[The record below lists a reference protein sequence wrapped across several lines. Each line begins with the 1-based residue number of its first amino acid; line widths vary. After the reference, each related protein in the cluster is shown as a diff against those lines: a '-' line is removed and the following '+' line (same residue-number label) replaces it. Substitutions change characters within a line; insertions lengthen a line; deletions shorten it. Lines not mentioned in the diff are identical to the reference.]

1 MKILLLLLVMMLLVV
16 DGVAYSAEN
25 VALNKIASQSSEFGN
40 SAADKAVDG
49 NTNGN
54 FSQGSVSITNASNQS
69 WWQVDLGTI
78 YTFNKISIWN
88 RTDAGSERLS
98 DFYIFV
104 SNENINLSHSTV
116 ETMLDDPD
124 ISANFVGQ
132 AGTHIDIE
140 ENFSGR
146 FVRIQLKGS
155 NYLQLAEVEVWTD
168 FQPICGVVCT
178 ETVLNAKYEAGRQS
192 CINNPKSCNI
202 DVVATTLS
210 TEFNLNIPLLQYNSP
225 FEATY
230 YWANLEYV
238 GEIND
243 TMHWKL
249 SDYGQK

>member
-1 MKILLLLLVMMLLVV
+1 MKNLIGLLVMMLLVV
-16 DGVAYSAEN
+16 DGVVCAAEN
-25 VALNKIASQSSEFGN
+25 IALNKIASQSSEYN
-40 SAADKAVDG
+40 SLSADKAVDG
-49 NTNGN
+49 NTDGN
-54 FSQGSVSITNASNQS
+54 HTQGSVSITNIGNQS
-69 WWQVDLGTI
+69 WWQVDLGAI

-88 RTDAGSERLS
+88 RTDGNSERLS

-116 ETMLDDPD
+116 ETMLDDPN
-124 ISANFVGQ
+124 ISANFVEQG
-132 AGTHIDIE
+132 GTHIDIE

-146 FVRIQLKGS
+146 FVRIQLKGN

-225 FEATY
+225 FGDTF

-243 TMHWKL
+243 AMHWKL